1 MVKWSRIGSTNHGY
15 TDNMSNQQQ
24 VRDAIRAEYVKCAE
38 DPAYFM
44 KKYCT
49 IQHPQRGSIKFDL
62 YPFQERVLHIFRD
75 NQYNIV
81 LKSRQ
86 LGIST
91 LSAGYSIWLMTFH
104 KDKNVLA
111 IATTQATAKNVI
123 TKIRVMYDGLPKWMK
138 PKATENNKLSIRLAN
153 GSQAK
158 AVSSNSDAA
167 RSEAVS
173 LLLIDEAAFIDNVS
187 ETFTAAQ
194 QTLATGGQC
203 IALSTPNGIGNW
215 FRQTWAK
222 AEQNDNNFVP
232 IRLSWK
238 VHPDRDEDWRK
249 EQDKQLGPRNAAQEC
264 DCDFLSSGETV
275 FEPTQ
280 LVEIEKTWIEDPVE
294 KRGHDSG
301 LWIWKHADY
310 TRDYMLVADVARGD
324 GADSSAFHVFDIAT
338 NEQVAEYRGKLPPR
352 DYGNMLVGIATEY
365 NSALLVVE
373 NANMGWS
380 TIEQIQE
387 RGYANLYHS
396 SKGAE
401 NETVESY
408 MNKYENNKLTPGFTM
423 SLRTRP
429 LVVGKMLEYVRE
441 GSVTIK
447 SSRLLKEMRVFVW
460 KNGRAEAQQGFND
473 DLVMSLGIG
482 MFVRD
487 TAMKF
492 RQQGQEMS
500 RETLNAMANL
510 NRNTR
515 SQANDFRP
523 AHNNPF
529 KQQDSNGNFQDISW
543 LLK

>member
-1 MVKWSRIGSTNHGY
+1 
-15 TDNMSNQQQ
+15 MSDQHKIKE
-24 VRDAIRAEYVKCAE
+24 AIKAEYIKCAN

-44 KKYCT
+44 KKYCL
-49 IQHPQRGSIKFDL
+49 IQHPQRGSIKFNL

-81 LKSRQ
+81 LKSRH

-91 LSAGYSIWLMTFH
+91 LSAGYAIWLMTFH
-104 KDKNVLA
+104 KDKNILA

-173 LLLIDEAAFIDNVS
+173 LLLIDEAAFIDNVE

-215 FRQTWAK
+215 FHQTWAK
-222 AEQNDNNFVP
+222 AEQSDNNFIPVKLP
-232 IRLSWK
+232 WT

-280 LVEIEKTWIEDPVE
+280 LLEIENTTICDPIE
-294 KRGHDSG
+294 KRGQDSG
-301 LWIWKHADY
+301 LWIWKYPDY
-310 TRDYMLVADVARGD
+310 TTSYMLVADVARGD
-324 GADSSAFHVFDIAT
+324 GADSSAFHVFDIKT
-338 NEQVAEYRGKLPPR
+338 NEQVAEFRGKLPPR
-352 DYGNMLVGIATEY
+352 DYGNLVVGIATEY
-365 NSALLVVE
+365 NNALLVVE
-373 NANMGWS
+373 NANMGWA

-387 RGYANLYHS
+387 RGYPNLYHS
-396 SKGAE
+396 SKGSD

-408 MNKYENNKLTPGFTM
+408 MSKYENNKLTPGFTM
-423 SLRTRP
+423 SLRARP
-429 LVVGKMLEYVRE
+429 LVIGKMMEYVRDE
-441 GSVTIK
+441 SVTIH
-447 SSRLLKEMRVFVW
+447 SSRLVKEMRVFVW
-460 KNGRAEAQQGFND
+460 KNGRAQAQQGFND

-492 RQQGQEMS
+492 KQQGE
-500 RETLNAMANL
+500 ELTKTTLNVMTNMNNNA
-510 NRNTR
+510 R
-515 SQANDFRP
+515 SEQNNFRP
-523 AHNNPF
+523 NQDAF
-529 KQQDSNGNFQDISW
+529 KQQDNQGNSHDFSW
-543 LLK
+543 ILG